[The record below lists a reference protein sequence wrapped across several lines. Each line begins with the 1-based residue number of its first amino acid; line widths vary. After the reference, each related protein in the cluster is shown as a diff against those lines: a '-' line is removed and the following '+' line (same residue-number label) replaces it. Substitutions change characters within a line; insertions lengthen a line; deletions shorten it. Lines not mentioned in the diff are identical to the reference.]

1 MAKFGKKGKKEAP
14 GITTASLPDIV
25 FMLLCF
31 FMVVTK
37 MRDAELKVKISVPTA
52 TELQKLE
59 KKSLVSHI
67 YIGQPVPSYAE
78 VYGSAPRVQL
88 NDAFVYPPASL
99 EADLREFIQNEK
111 DKLDPRQHPAMTA
124 ALKID
129 GKVKMGIVTDVKRNL
144 RKINFRKVSYLANDG
159 SKTE

>member
-1 MAKFGKKGKKEAP
+1 MPFKKKKKDPP

-37 MRDAELKVKISVPTA
+37 MRDAEIKVRTFVPQA

-67 YIGQPVPSYAE
+67 YIGQPSQQYQSQF
-78 VYGSAPRVQL
+78 GTAPRIQL
-88 NDAFVYPPASL
+88 NDQF
-99 EADLREFIQNEK
+99 ADPTRIPEFIQKEK
-111 DKLDPRQHPAMTA
+111 EKVDPRQHQAMTA
-124 ALKID
+124 ALKVD
-129 GKVKMGIVTDVKRNL
+129 KEVKMGIVTEVKTEL
-144 RKINFRKVSYLANDG
+144 RKLNFRKVSYLAN
-159 SKTE
+159 KRTENLK

>member
-1 MAKFGKKGKKEAP
+1 MAKFGKKEKKEAP

-37 MRDAELKVKISVPTA
+37 MRDAELKVKISVPVA

-67 YIGQPVPSYAE
+67 YIGQPIAI
-78 VYGSAPRVQL
+78 GGGTAPRVQL
-88 NDAFVYPPASL
+88 NDALVSPTNLDAEIAGFI
-99 EADLREFIQNEK
+99 ENEREK
-111 DKLDPRQHPAMTA
+111 VDDRQHAAMTA
-124 ALKID
+124 ALKVD
-129 GKVKMGIVTDVKRNL
+129 GDVKMGIVTDVKSAL
-144 RKINFRKVSYLANDG
+144 RKINFRKVSYLANEG
-159 SKTE
+159 EIQSE